1 MIDILRLSHVGVR
14 VTDLEKARYFYV
26 DLLGFVETE
35 KDGDYIYLRGI
46 DEGQHHSLVLK
57 KADSPGLSYIG
68 FRVRRAEEL
77 DKAKE
82 ELQKLNLKFTR
93 FKEKGVEEAILFETP
108 QGMPFLIYY
117 DMEYVGDMRM
127 KFYAHRGVS
136 PVRLAHVNYVVKD
149 IEDEVRFLKN
159 FMGYYETEWFLG
171 KDNQTREVIW
181 LTRRGDSHEIA
192 IAKSQKNVPGFH
204 HETYYVH
211 ELRDVI
217 RAADIVSSAELWDS
231 IERGPGR
238 HGATEG
244 YYIYLRDFDK
254 NRIEFFTEDYVVL
267 DPDKWKPVVWRNEQF
282 RYRSDFWGRPIP
294 QSWLTEW
301 VPVEDIST
309 GKLKGWS
316 I

>member
-1 MIDILRLSHVGVR
+1 MLNILRVSHASIR
-14 VTDLEKARYFYV
+14 VTDLEKARYFYS

-35 KDGDYIYLRGI
+35 KDGDYLYLRGI
-46 DEGQHHSLVLK
+46 EEGQHHSLILK
-57 KADSPGLSYIG
+57 KASSPGLSYIG
-68 FRVRRAEEL
+68 FRVSKGEEL
-77 DKAKE
+77 DKAKQ
-82 ELQKLNLKFTR
+82 ELEGLGLKVVKY
-93 FKEKGVEEAILFETP
+93 KEKGVEDGLLFETP
-108 QGMPFLIYY
+108 QGIPIFLYY
-117 DMEYVGDMRM
+117 DMEYVGDLRM
-127 KFYAHRGVS
+127 AFYKHRGVS

-149 IEDEVRFLKN
+149 LEKEVNFLREV
-159 FMGYYETEWFLG
+159 FGYYETEYFLDQNG
-171 KDNQTREVIW
+171 NKTVVW

-192 IAKSQKNVPGFH
+192 IAKSSKNVPGFH

-211 ELRDVI
+211 DVKDII
-217 RAADIVSSAELWDS
+217 RAADIMASAELWDS

-254 NRIEFFTEDYVVL
+254 NRVEFFTNDYVVL
-267 DPDKWKPVVWRNEQF
+267 DPDKWKPISWKYEQL

-309 GKLKGWS
+309 GQLKAWE
-316 I
+316 